1 MGLKMREKQ
10 SVSREYARRYQR
22 SNKKSKSLLLNEFV
36 NLTGYRRDY
45 ASFLLRNWQKKVYFN
60 NNKVRVIGDF
70 VKRKRGSGRK
80 SYYLDVLNELV
91 DFWELLNYPCGK
103 RLKSSLCGLV
113 KKALYFKEMKIS
125 LESSNKLN
133 TISAST
139 IDRLLRGER
148 KKFEL
153 RPKSK
158 TRPGKFLKSKIPIRL
173 GTEWNEDALGYLE
186 IDLVSHDGGNAGG
199 DFCQTLNT
207 VDIKSGWTDMVCIKN
222 KAQIWTFDAL
232 MEIKNR
238 LPFPLKGID
247 SDNGSEFINGHLFKY
262 CNDNDICFTRTR
274 ASKKNDNCYVEEKN
288 NTAIRG
294 YVGYLRY
301 DTPEQLK
308 LVNELYSN
316 LRLLWNYFQP
326 LMKLKSKIRIGSKII
341 KKYDE
346 PKTPFARIVEF
357 KDIDEDIKTNLNQT
371 FKKLNPFGLKR
382 NIDRIQNKIINNSY
396 YKKRSII

>member
-1 MGLKMREKQ
+1 MGLEMRERQ
-10 SVSREYARRYQR
+10 SVSREYAKRYQR
-22 SNKKSKSLLLNEFV
+22 SNKKDKSILLNEFIK
-36 NLTGYRRDY
+36 LTGYRRDY
-45 ASFLLRNWQKKVYFN
+45 ASFLLRSWNKKVFFH
-60 NNKVRVIGDF
+60 NNKVKVIGDF

-80 SYYLDVLNELV
+80 SYYLEILSELIS
-91 DFWELLNYPCGK
+91 FWELLNYPCGK
-103 RLKSSLCGLV
+103 RLKSSLSGLV

-125 LESSNKLN
+125 LETSNKLN

-139 IDRLLRGER
+139 IDRLLIGER

-153 RPKSK
+153 KPKSK
-158 TRPGKFLKSKIPIRL
+158 TRPGKFLKSNIPIRL
-173 GTEWNEDALGYLE
+173 GTEWNEDSLGFLE
-186 IDLVSHDGGNAGG
+186 IDLVSHDGGNASG

-247 SDNGSEFINGHLFKY
+247 SDNGSEFINHHLYNY
-262 CNDNDICFTRTR
+262 CLDKDICFTRTR
-274 ASKKNDNCYVEEKN
+274 SSWKNDNCYVEEKN

-326 LMKLKSKIRIGSKII
+326 LMKLKSKNRIGSKII
-341 KKYDE
+341 KKYDD
-346 PKTPFARIVEF
+346 PKTPFERIVEF
-357 KDIDEDIKTNLNQT
+357 KDTDKDIKENLNEI
-371 FKKLNPFGLKR
+371 FKNLNPFGLKR
-382 NIDRIQNKIINNSY
+382 NIDRIQNKIFNMPY
-396 YKKRSII
+396 YKKRGIM

>member
-10 SVSREYARRYQR
+10 SVSREFAKRYQR
-22 SNKKSKSLLLNEFV
+22 SNKKNKSILLNEFIE
-36 NLTGYRRDY
+36 LTGYRRDY
-45 ASFLLRNWQKKVYFN
+45 ASFLLRNWKKKTYFN

-70 VKRKRGSGRK
+70 VKRKTGSGRK
-80 SYYLDVLNELV
+80 SYYKDILSELT

-103 RLKSSLCGLV
+103 RLKSSLSGLV

-125 LESSNKLN
+125 LETSNKLN

-153 RPKSK
+153 KPKSK
-158 TRPGKFLKSKIPIRL
+158 TRPGKFLKSNIPIRL
-173 GTEWNEDALGYLE
+173 GTEWNEDEFGYLE
-186 IDLVSHDGGNAGG
+186 IDLVSHDGGNASG

-222 KAQIWTFDAL
+222 KAQVWTFDAL
-232 MEIKNR
+232 MEIKSR

-247 SDNGSEFINGHLFKY
+247 SDNGAEFINYHLFEY
-262 CNDNDICFTRTR
+262 CDDNDICFTRTR
-274 ASKKNDNCYVEEKN
+274 ASWKNDNCYVEEKN

-301 DTPEQLK
+301 DRPEQLK

-326 LMKLKSKIRIGSKII
+326 LMKLKSKNRIGSKII
-341 KKYDE
+341 KKYDD
-346 PKTPFARIVEF
+346 PKTPFERIVEF
-357 KDIDEDIKTNLNQT
+357 KDTGKDIKENLNEI
-371 FKKLNPFGLKR
+371 FKNLNPFGLKR
-382 NIDRIQNKIINNSY
+382 NIDRIQNKIFNMPY
-396 YKKRSII
+396 YKKRSIV

>member
-1 MGLKMREKQ
+1 MREKQ
-10 SVSREYARRYQR
+10 SVSREYAKNYQR
-22 SNKKSKSLLLNEFV
+22 SNKKNKSIILNEFV
-36 NLTGYRRDY
+36 KLTGYRRDY
-45 ASFLLRNWQKKVYFN
+45 GSFLLRNWNKKVFFH
-60 NNKVRVIGDF
+60 NNKIKVIGGF
-70 VKRKRGSGRK
+70 VKRKAGSGRK
-80 SYYLDVLNELV
+80 SHYLDVLSELI

-103 RLKSSLCGLV
+103 RLKSSLSGLV

-125 LESSNKLN
+125 LETSNKLN

-139 IDRLLRGER
+139 IDRLLKGER

-153 RPKSK
+153 KPKSK
-158 TRPGKFLKSKIPIRL
+158 TRPGKFLKSNIPIRL
-173 GTEWNEDALGYLE
+173 GTEWNEDAVGYME
-186 IDLVSHDGGNAGG
+186 IDLVSHDGGNASG
-199 DFCQTLNT
+199 DFCQTLNA

-232 MEIKNR
+232 MEIKSR

-247 SDNGSEFINGHLFKY
+247 SDNGAEFINHHLYDY
-262 CNDNDICFTRTR
+262 CFDNKICFTRTR
-274 ASKKNDNCYVEEKN
+274 ASWKNDNCYIEEKN

-301 DTPEQLK
+301 DTPEQMK

-341 KKYDE
+341 KKYDD
-346 PKTPFARIVEF
+346 PQTPFERIVAF
-357 KDIDEDIKTNLNQT
+357 NDIDKNIKKNLNET
-371 FKKLNPFGLKR
+371 FKQLNPFGLKR
-382 NIDRIQNKIINNSY
+382 NIDRIQNKIINMPY
-396 YKKRSII
+396 YKKRSFI